1 MVEIKL
7 QKCLLVLTE
16 SELRSLL
23 ARDPALWELA
33 LRRGKS
39 VIRSRQQEQRGPK
52 HISEILPGTLEKII
66 LRAEGRER

>member
-39 VIRSRQQEQRGPK
+39 VLRARQQEQRGPK
-52 HISEILPGTLEKII
+52 HISEILPGVLANIVQ
-66 LRAEGRER
+66 RAERR